1 MTIGLTKEAM
11 ARRAA
16 RAIPDGSIVNLGIGT
31 PSLVGDFLPP
41 ERDIWVQVENGALGI
56 GPRAAEGEEDLD
68 LINAS
73 REYVTLRPGGS
84 YFHHADSFALIR
96 GGHVDVSVMGGLQV
110 SERGDLANW
119 SVPGGVSGGIGGA
132 MDLAAGAKQ
141 VFVLMSHV
149 TREGEP
155 KVLRECTYPLTAR
168 RVVSLIITDLAL
180 IEVAPEGL
188 FLRERAPDV
197 TVDEIIERTE
207 VTLKVEGDVKT
218 MDAK

>member
-119 SVPGGVSGGIGGA
+119 SVPGAVSGGIGGA

>member
-1 MTIGLTKEAM
+1 M

-31 PSLVGDFLPP
+31 PSLVGDFLSP

>member
-119 SVPGGVSGGIGGA
+119 SVPGAVSGGIGGA
-132 MDLAAGAKQ
+132 RDLAAGAKQ

>member
-1 MTIGLTKEAM
+1 M

-119 SVPGGVSGGIGGA
+119 SVPGAVSGGIGGA